1 MIEIIKKILG
11 LNPQEE
17 KREDP
22 PGRTFKK
29 IVTGEYFSC
38 EKENVDTEFIL
49 KMKKDK
55 VEQIKSLELLPK
67 FVRFEYAKKSADDL
81 PKEIELA
88 HVVFQKEV
96 FAEKWNMVH
105 VTEMTFS
112 IRAENIGEFEE
123 MAGVSL
129 NNDFKDLTEVDYR
142 GEERR
147 AEKRTP

>member
-1 MIEIIKKILG
+1 MIHIFKKILG
-11 LNPQEE
+11 LSSEEE

-29 IVTGEYFSC
+29 VLTGEYFSC
-38 EKENVDTEFIL
+38 EKENVDKKFIL

-55 VEQIKSLELLPK
+55 VEQIRSLELLPK

-105 VTEMTFS
+105 VTEMAFS

-123 MAGVSL
+123 MSGVRL
-129 NNDFKDLTEVDYR
+129 KEDFKDLTDVHYE
-142 GEERR
+142 GKERR
-147 AEKRTP
+147 KTQRTS